1 MDNKLQIQYNLHPAT
16 LERWE
21 QIKTVMPYK
30 FSQATALRCV
40 DMVAIWPQIK
50 PATFDDAIKAD
61 TPTLG
66 ALGFYLGGEQAVQ
79 LIAEMITAAAILLNV
94 GKNLQKHQ
102 LEPIAE
108 VLYTEFKLLTVADFR
123 CALRMGASGKFGQ
136 VFDRL
141 DLEVLSSWC
150 AQYWSQK
157 ADYCEGMNTRKHK
170 ENKQP
175 PSNAIAMPDFFRDWL
190 KERETGKQR
199 ERANFE
205 PDDAL
210 LKQWEKEWEA
220 IDDELR
226 PEFALYVKLK
236 TQMLFKSQFK

>member
-16 LERWE
+16 IERWE
-21 QIKTVMPYK
+21 QIKTVSPYK
-30 FSQATALRCV
+30 FSQETALRCV

-66 ALGFYLGGEQAVQ
+66 ALGFYLGSEQAVQ

-123 CALRMGASGKFGQ
+123 CALRMGATGKFGQ
-136 VFDRL
+136 VFDRI
-141 DLEVLSSWC
+141 DVEVLSSWC
-150 AQYWSQK
+150 AQYWGQK
-157 ADYCEGMNTRKHK
+157 SDYCEGLNARKHK

-175 PSNAIAMPDFFRDWL
+175 PSNAIAMPDFFREWMQ
-190 KERETGKQR
+190 EREGWKQR
-199 ERANFE
+199 EKAKFE
-205 PDDAL
+205 PDEAL

-236 TQMLFKSQFK
+236 TQMLFR

>member
-40 DMVAIWPQIK
+40 DIVAIWPQLK

-102 LEPIAE
+102 IIPIAE
-108 VLYTEFKLLTVADFR
+108 LLYMDPEFKLLTVADFR
-123 CALRMGASGKFGQ
+123 CALFMGAKGKFGQ
-136 VFDRL
+136 LFDRL
-141 DLEVLSSWC
+141 DAAVLADWC

-157 ADYCEGMNTRKHK
+157 ADYCEGLNARKHK

-175 PSNAIAMPDFFRDWL
+175 SSNAIAMPDFFKEWMQ
-190 KERETGKQR
+190 EREGWKQR
-199 ERANFE
+199 EKAKFE
-205 PDDAL
+205 PDEAL

-226 PEFALYVKLK
+226 PEFGLYVKLK
-236 TQMLFKSQFK
+236 TQMLFK

>member
-21 QIKTVMPYK
+21 QIKTVTPYK
-30 FSQATALRCV
+30 FSQKTALRCV
-40 DMVAIWPQIK
+40 DMVAIWPQLK
-50 PATFDDAIKAD
+50 PATFDEAIKAD
-61 TPTLG
+61 TPTLC
-66 ALGFYLGGEQAVQ
+66 ALGFYLGSEQAVQ

-108 VLYTEFKLLTVADFR
+108 LLYMDPEFKLLTVADFR
-123 CALRMGASGKFGQ
+123 CALFMGAKGKFGQ
-136 VFDRL
+136 LFDRL
-141 DLEVLSSWC
+141 DAAVLADWC

-157 ADYCEGMNTRKHK
+157 ADYCEGLNARKHK

-175 PSNAIAMPDFFRDWL
+175 ASNAVPMPDFFRDWL
-190 KERETGKQR
+190 KDRQTNKER
-199 ERANFE
+199 ERAKFE
-205 PDDAL
+205 PDEAL

-220 IDDELR
+220 IDNESR

-236 TQMLFKSQFK
+236 TQILLR

>member
-40 DMVAIWPQIK
+40 DIVAIWPQLK

-102 LEPIAE
+102 IIPIAE
-108 VLYTEFKLLTVADFR
+108 LLYMDPEFKLLTVADFR
-123 CALRMGASGKFGQ
+123 CALFMGAKGKFGQ
-136 VFDRL
+136 LFDRL
-141 DLEVLSSWC
+141 DAAVLADWC

-157 ADYCEGMNTRKHK
+157 ADYCEGMNARKHK

-175 PSNAIAMPDFFRDWL
+175 PSNAIAMPDFFREWMQ
-190 KERETGKQR
+190 EREGWKQR
-199 ERANFE
+199 EKAKFE

-220 IDDELR
+220 IDDESR
-226 PEFALYVKLK
+226 PEFGLYVKLK
-236 TQMLFKSQFK
+236 TQMLFK

>member
-1 MDNKLQIQYNLHPAT
+1 MDNKLQIQYSLHPAT

-21 QIKTVMPYK
+21 QIKTVSPYK

-123 CALRMGASGKFGQ
+123 CALRMGATGKFGQ

-141 DLEVLSSWC
+141 DVEVLSSWC

-157 ADYCEGMNTRKHK
+157 ADFCEGMNARKHK

-175 PSNAIAMPDFFRDWL
+175 PSNAVAMPDFFKEWMQ
-190 KERETGKQR
+190 EREGWKQR
-199 ERANFE
+199 EKAKFE
-205 PDDAL
+205 PDEAL

-226 PEFALYVKLK
+226 PEFGLYVKLK
-236 TQMLFKSQFK
+236 TQMLFK

>member
-40 DMVAIWPQIK
+40 DMIAIWPQLK

-66 ALGFYLGGEQAVQ
+66 ALGFYLGSEQAVQ

-102 LEPIAE
+102 IIPIAE
-108 VLYTEFKLLTVADFR
+108 LLYMDPEFKLLTVADFR
-123 CALRMGASGKFGQ
+123 CALFMGAKGKFGQ
-136 VFDRL
+136 LFDRL
-141 DLEVLSSWC
+141 DAAVLADWC

-157 ADYCEGMNTRKHK
+157 ADYCEGLNARKHK

-175 PSNAIAMPDFFRDWL
+175 SSNAIAMPDFF
-190 KERETGKQR
+190 KEWMQDREGWKQR
-199 ERANFE
+199 EKAKFE
-205 PDDAL
+205 PDEAL

-220 IDDELR
+220 IDKELR

-236 TQMLFKSQFK
+236 TQMLFK